1 MTLEEKSAE
10 SNWGEK
16 RFLFIHFLWLLEW
29 WWPSFIYEGGEPKD
43 QADVLGIA
51 EPKHRNNLSF
61 WCLWAVE
68 LANPGS
74 RYRSIPIAWDHMS
87 SLFKPEKLGYP
98 LDESTSKF
106 KKSPSIILVKI
117 FAQISTLSYIN
128 IATPA
133 LFWLLF
139 VWCIFSKYFIIFIS
153 IKTMP
158 SVKWLSWKIQLK
170 WIFKKNIYLFGCAL
184 LWHVNS

>member
-10 SNWGEK
+10 SNWWEK
-16 RFLFIHFLWLLEW
+16 RFLFIHFLCLLEW
-29 WWPSFIYEGGEPKD
+29 WWPSFIYEEGQPKD

-61 WCLWAVE
+61 WCLWTVE

-74 RYRSIPIAWDHMS
+74 RYCSIPIAWDHMS

-117 FAQISTLSYIN
+117 FAQISTLSDIN

-133 LFWLLF
+133 LFWLVLAQKS
-139 VWCIFSKYFIIFIS
+139 FSI
-153 IKTMP
+153 
-158 SVKWLSWKIQLK
+158 L
-170 WIFKKNIYLFGCAL
+170 
-184 LWHVNS
+184 